1 MNGKYF
7 EGKTSDWL
15 RSLLKAINEGRYLGD
30 SDTKRSI
37 LRELERR
44 IPEGCVD
51 VWDNKRVKHGLR

>member
-15 RSLLKAINEGRYLGD
+15 RSVLKAISEDRYPDGFM
-30 SDTKRSI
+30 SKSAI